1 TEIGNLVMENIPPIP
16 AELRERMNQYQQV
29 RGASPSTWS
38 PTGDAM
44 LITTRF
50 AETNQIH
57 LVSKPGGARKQ
68 VTFFNEPV
76 GGGSFCPKPKY
87 YGFMF
92 TKVVGGNEFR
102 QLYWFD
108 LKTGSWE

>member
-1 TEIGNLVMENIPPIP
+1 MPPLTFFHMRAKSFSIVITGLLMTLMTPAVLAQQGRTEIGNLVMENIPTIP
-16 AELRERMNQYQQV
+16 AELKERMNQYQQV
-29 RGASPSTWS
+29 RGAAPSAWSPS
-38 PTGDAM
+38 GDAM

-76 GGGSFCPKPKY
+76 GG
-87 YGFMF
+87 
-92 TKVVGGNEFR
+92 
-102 QLYWFD
+102 
-108 LKTGSWE
+108 